1 MKAEILD
8 STSSPSNGEVHYK
21 LPVPSS
27 SAPLRHWRL
36 SSIAVSLGVL
46 LLLASA
52 TIVVISLRSHAS
64 PTSGPK
70 TSAATSADDNRW
82 SSMGYVDIEGGI
94 TPLYPA
100 QLGRVMSVEAKEN
113 EPVKAG
119 TVLFRMEDT
128 VPQLKVRQAQGDL
141 EGAQKQLAIAEAG
154 VDEADKQIEAQKTAI
169 AVARKRVEMARL
181 AYNKQKNFEEKGLE
195 GDKATVQG
203 AKLAVE
209 QAELGVQG
217 EQKKLAVMEAA
228 KRKAEGYVAAAK
240 VNVAAKQA
248 QLDEARNAVNECVLR
263 APVDGTPLRIF
274 INKGEVLG
282 ANPRQPAIQFAAAK
296 PLLVRAEVEQEFVG
310 RVRPNQNVIIED
322 SVTSDEL
329 ARGKVASLA
338 LWYAPRRTANAE
350 IMTMNSDTRTLE
362 CLIHIESTSRTLRI
376 GQRVRVQF
384 PD

>member
-8 STSSPSNGEVHYK
+8 STSSPPNGEVNYK
-21 LPVPSS
+21 VLAPSS
-27 SAPLRHWRL
+27 SAPVRPWRM
-36 SSIAVSLGVL
+36 SIALSLGVL
-46 LLLASA
+46 VLLASV

-64 PTSGPK
+64 PTDTPK
-70 TSAATSADDNRW
+70 TSAATFADDKRW
-82 SSMGYVDIEGGI
+82 SSLAYVDIEGGI
-94 TPLYPA
+94 TPLYST
-100 QLGRVMSVEAKEN
+100 QLGRVKSIEAKEN
-113 EPVKAG
+113 ELVKAG
-119 TVLFRMEDT
+119 TPLFQLEDT
-128 VPQLKVRQAQGDL
+128 VPQLKVRQAQNDL

-154 VDEADKQIEAQKTAI
+154 VDVADKQIEAQKTAI

-181 AYNKQKNFEEKGLE
+181 VYDKQKNFEEKGLE

-217 EQKKLAVMEAA
+217 EQKKLAVIEVE

-248 QLDEARNAVNECVLR
+248 QLDEARNAVNECVVR

-274 INKGEVLG
+274 INKGEILG

-296 PLLVRAEVEQEFVG
+296 PLLVRAEVGQEFAG
-310 RVRPNQNVIIED
+310 RVRLNQNVIIED
-322 SVTSDEL
+322 SVTNEEC
-329 ARGKVASLA
+329 ARGKVASAA

-350 IMTMNSDTRTLE
+350 IMAMNSDTRTLE

-376 GQRVRVQF
+376 GQCVRVQF